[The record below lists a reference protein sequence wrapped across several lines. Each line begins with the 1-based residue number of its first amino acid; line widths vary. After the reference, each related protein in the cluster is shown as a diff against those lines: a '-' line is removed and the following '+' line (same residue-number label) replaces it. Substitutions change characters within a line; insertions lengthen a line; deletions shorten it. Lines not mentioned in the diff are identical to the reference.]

1 MYNLIKV
8 DINDISKKNT
18 DIRVFN
24 HEVFSDARGSISIR
38 FEGIMPQSTENFIS
52 FKESISR
59 KMTARGF
66 HYQKDPYSQSKIIFV
81 EKGEILDFFFDT
93 NDENKKIYC
102 LRIEEKMNKSLLI
115 PKNYAHGFIA
125 LKKTKF
131 KYLCI
136 GEYSEKHEET
146 FNILPSIAKIMN
158 LKNLILSEKD
168 SSYPLLD
175 IKNIYNS

>member
-1 MYNLIKV
+1 MYNLINV
-8 DINDISKKNT
+8 DIDDISKKNS

-24 HEVFSDARGSISIR
+24 HEVFYDTRGSLSIR
-38 FEGIMPQSTENFIS
+38 FEGTIPQGTEYSIS
-52 FKESISR
+52 FKESVSQ
-59 KMTARGF
+59 KMTARGL
-66 HYQKDPYSQSKIIFV
+66 HYQRDPYGQSKIIFI

-93 NDENKKIYC
+93 NDENKKLYC
-102 LRIEEKMNKSLLI
+102 IRIEEKMNKSLLI

-136 GEYSEKHEET
+136 GKYSEKHEET
-146 FNILPSIAKIMN
+146 FNILPNIAKIMN
-158 LKNLILSEKD
+158 LNNLILSEKD

-175 IKNIYNS
+175 IKNIFNS